1 MEEKKLKIEKL
12 VYEGVGLAHFEGKA
26 VFVKGCLN
34 DEVVKVKIVSKN
46 KNYLKGEI
54 TKIIESSS
62 YRIKP
67 KCPMS
72 KPCGGCDFSHIE
84 YNFSTEE
91 KENILKEIFQKFK
104 EVEFKPFI
112 KSPKIEEYRCKSQY
126 PVTETKKSKRIIAGY
141 YKEKTHEIVN
151 IKYCPIQP
159 KIIDD
164 IIQFVRENWKLSCYI
179 EKSHKGLLR
188 HINTRISSFN
198 NDILI
203 TFVLNSDKNEFEKAK
218 SEIEIFADKLI
229 EKFSEIKGVFVN
241 LNNEKT
247 NKITGPDTILIKGED
262 FIIEKL
268 NESQYKIGVNSFFQ
282 VNPKVA
288 ELLFNEAKNLISKK
302 GSFLDLYG
310 GVGTIGIFMKDVVS
324 KITLVE
330 ENNEAIKFAKENY
343 KLNEILKYEVFEGSA
358 KNKIQDF
365 IKEKRT
371 FENIIIDPPRKG
383 SDIETLNN
391 ISKMTNSIIY
401 ISCNPMTLKRDAE
414 ILIQNGFKF
423 KSLQGADMFP
433 NTHHIECLAHFIKG
447 DE

>member
-1 MEEKKLKIEKL
+1 MEEKKIKIEKL

-54 TKIIESSS
+54 TEIIESSS

-164 IIQFVRENWKLSCYI
+164 IIQFVRENWNLSCYI

-247 NKITGPDTILIKGED
+247 NKITGSDTILIKGED

-268 NESQYKIGVNSFFQ
+268 NESRYKIGVNSFFQ

-288 ELLFNEAKNLISKK
+288 EILFNEAKNLISKK